1 MEPNDRIDEIRALA
15 PDLTID
21 TTDVRT
27 EGQSNDVVIVNGEH
41 VFRFA
46 KSDAA
51 AADLDR
57 EFKVLSALPT
67 HVSLAVPESTMPRPG
82 VMRQRMMPGKSL
94 DRATLLRQ
102 PIAVQERLVEQLA
115 TFLYELHR
123 VPREAIP
130 DVGKSGAGERAFD
143 AVVLFHDCE
152 RLLFPHMKSY
162 ACDVVRDHFEPVL
175 SGRLSLE
182 FEPVLIHADLNPS
195 HVLWDATRGELTG
208 IIDFGMAGLGDSAY
222 DYASILLGWGES
234 PLWRMHA
241 HHDSIGAKIDR
252 ARFWALAIEL
262 RLALAGL
269 DSGDPR
275 WFCSHLGFAR
285 DALPIGAA
293 WLA

>member
-1 MEPNDRIDEIRALA
+1 VQDHLDDIRALA

-21 TTDVRT
+21 KTDVRT
-27 EGQSNDVVIVNGEH
+27 EGQSNDVVIVNDEH

-57 EFKVLSALPT
+57 EMKVLSVLPK
-67 HVSLAVPESTMPRPG
+67 HVALAVPESSMPRPG
-82 VMRQRMMPGKSL
+82 VMRQRVLPGASL

-102 PIAVQERLVEQLA
+102 PIKVQERLVEQLA

-123 VPREAIP
+123 VPTDALAG
-130 DVGKSGAGERAFD
+130 VGKSGAGERAFD

-162 ACDVVRDHFEPVL
+162 ACDVVREHFEPVL
-175 SGRLSLE
+175 NGQLTLA

-195 HVLWDATRGELTG
+195 HVLWDADRGVLTG
-208 IIDFGMAGLGDSAY
+208 VIDFGMSGLGDSAY
-222 DYASILLGWGES
+222 DYASILLGWGEG

-252 ARFWALAIEL
+252 ARFWASAIEL

-269 DSGDPR
+269 ESGDPK
-275 WFCSHLGFAR
+275 WFCATLGFAR
-285 DALPIGAA
+285 DALPIGSA